1 MYTKAIQYLYAV
13 FTSKLKTSKGKG
25 LVKTH
30 FKGMDARGVW
40 FGLLEHYDGVVMK
53 AANAKVILNQLV
65 TYRMSSDADQVK
77 QLEEHNNRVLLYEEY
92 TGAEL
97 TPAQKYEYLSNFIS
111 LVDGLSDVDNN
122 ATLFGAVQQ
131 TVVTPEV

>member
-1 MYTKAIQYLYAV
+1 
-13 FTSKLKTSKGKG
+13 
-25 LVKTH
+25 
-30 FKGMDARGVW
+30 MDARGVW